1 MDWRLL
7 QLADSAFPA
16 GSFAHSGGLEALHQ
30 AGLVSGDTLLP
41 RLRELT
47 FNAARSML
55 PFLED
60 AALGPLTPAQCAR
73 PERVPPKADLV
84 EGSPTGE
91 RERVIDADR
100 RCDAFLFNHVANRAS
115 RAQGGA
121 FAIAAHAALG
131 VERPELPF
139 GHLAVVMGVMVGPA
153 ARELYVYG
161 AARSALSAAVRL
173 GIVGP
178 LKAQAL
184 FTELHPTLT
193 AALAAAPSEPRSI
206 SPVLE
211 LTQQAHDSLYSR
223 LFQS

>member
-16 GSFAHSGGLEALHQ
+16 GAFAHSAGLEALHQ
-30 AGLVSGDTLLP
+30 ARLVSAASLLP

-55 PFLED
+55 PFVESRDD
-60 AALGPLTPAQCAR
+60 AA
-73 PERVPPKADLV
+73 
-84 EGSPTGE
+84 
-91 RERVIDADR
+91 
-100 RCDAFLFNHVANRAS
+100 CDAFLVNHVANRAS

-121 FAIAAHAALG
+121 FGIAAEAALG
-131 VERPELPF
+131 VPRPSLPF
-139 GHLAVVMGVMVGPA
+139 GHLPVVMGQMVGA
-153 ARELYVYG
+153 QARELYLFG
-161 AARSALSAAVRL
+161 TARGALSAAVRL

-178 LKAQAL
+178 LEAQRL
-184 FTELHPTLT
+184 FTALHPTLE
-193 AALAAAPSEPRSI
+193 AALAERGEARST

-211 LTQQAHDSLYSR
+211 LFQQQHDTLYSR